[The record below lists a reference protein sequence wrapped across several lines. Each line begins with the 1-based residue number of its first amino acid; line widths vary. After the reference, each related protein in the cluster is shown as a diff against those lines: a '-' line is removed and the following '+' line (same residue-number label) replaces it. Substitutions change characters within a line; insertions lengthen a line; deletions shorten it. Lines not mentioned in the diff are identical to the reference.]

1 MLTNPV
7 RNSDEVS
14 LPTSPGAPT
23 VYLITETVTDPDI
36 HALEETSIK
45 ALGVDPCAIENLPVG
60 PCLNEADPARILKF
74 LRDAYNARGAFIIGH
89 AASFFDELPG
99 AYEHRDA
106 ASELL
111 GEVGVIQRVPG
122 ALNALA
128 PRLSAANRVLPA
140 KTTEVLIFGAGPDAR
155 ALAAALAGEM
165 CNAQPVK
172 VTLASSDAAGLNVAR
187 KLLGQDIPQHRLELR
202 HVESSSE
209 HDRQLALLPP
219 DSAVVRALG
228 EREPDTSLAGSAA
241 LFPMGAV
248 IWDMMASA
256 NDSRFLASAVR
267 QRKAAQLTLSDQTAY
282 AAERGIAELEAM
294 FGQEASAAKQAKLH
308 KAIESRK
315 T

>member
-1 MLTNPV
+1 M
-7 RNSDEVS
+7 VS
-14 LPTSPGAPT
+14 LPTSPETPT
-23 VYLITETVTDPDI
+23 VYLITETLTDPDTR
-36 HALEETSIK
+36 ALVEIGID
-45 ALGVDPCAIENLPVG
+45 ALGVGPCDIENLPVG
-60 PCLNEADPARILKF
+60 PTLNDADRAQILEF
-74 LRDAYNARGAFIIGH
+74 LRDAYNARGAFVIGH

-99 AYEHRDA
+99 TYEYRDA

-128 PRLSAANRVLPA
+128 PRLAAAVHAANRVLPA

-155 ALAAALAGEM
+155 ALAAALSGEM
-165 CNAQPVK
+165 CNARPAK
-172 VTLASSDAAGLNVAR
+172 VTLASADASGLNVAR

-219 DSAVVRALG
+219 DSAVVRAVG
-228 EREPDTSLAGSAA
+228 EHEPDTSLAGSAA

-248 IWDMMASA
+248 IWDMMTTAKE
-256 NDSRFLASAVR
+256 SRFLAAAVR

-282 AAERGIAELEAM
+282 AAERGVSVLEAM
-294 FGQEASAAKQAKLH
+294 FGAEANASKLAKLR
-308 KAIESRK
+308 KAVENRE